1 MAHNLLQHIVTGDL
15 AGGASL
21 EQVEVKKATPCWG
34 RLHSS
39 CSQESMASWVMRAPR
54 RGAGGTCGGACCCCS
69 GIVACSRRG
78 PRTAHAQAAG
88 NGGEARQGGAEEGG

>member
-39 CSQESMASWVMRAPR
+39 CS
-54 RGAGGTCGGACCCCS
+54 
-69 GIVACSRRG
+69 
-78 PRTAHAQAAG
+78 
-88 NGGEARQGGAEEGG
+88 

>member
-39 CSQESMASWVMRAPR
+39 CSQEAMASWVMRAPR
-54 RGAGGTCGGACCCCS
+54 RGASGCGGACCCCS

-78 PRTAHAQAAG
+78 ARTAHAQAAG